1 MEESNESRPKPL
13 ARQRSSKRQVVKDT
27 LVFQVKLFG
36 DGMRDVFL
44 SPVSIMAAVA
54 GLLFSP
60 SKPDYYLRK
69 LMAFGHKTDRWLN
82 LFGTHS
88 DHSTSTKNNSDAYVK
103 KVEDMLLKGHQSAA
117 SKANT
122 DGDWQ
127 DNGNTQTN
135 NSQQNTSRQSKAQQS
150 QAQQENVQCEAG
162 RQEPTSGQ

>member
-1 MEESNESRPKPL
+1 MEESNKPQPTPPV
-13 ARQRSSKRQVVKDT
+13 RQRSSKMQVVRDT
-27 LVFQVKLFG
+27 LVFQVKLLG

-88 DHSTSTKNNSDAYVK
+88 DHSTSTKKNS
-103 KVEDMLLKGHQSAA
+103 ES
-117 SKANT
+117 T
-122 DGDWQ
+122 
-127 DNGNTQTN
+127 
-135 NSQQNTSRQSKAQQS
+135 
-150 QAQQENVQCEAG
+150 
-162 RQEPTSGQ
+162 PII

>member
-1 MEESNESRPKPL
+1 MEESNEPRPKPL

-88 DHSTSTKNNSDAYVK
+88 DHSASTKNNSDAYVK
-103 KVEDMLLKGHQSAA
+103 KVEDILLKGKHAA
-117 SKANT
+117 VSSANT
-122 DGDWQ
+122 DGSDQ
-127 DNGNTQTN
+127 ESDN
-135 NSQQNTSRQSKAQQS
+135 AQQS
-150 QAQQENVQCEAG
+150 HAQQKNVQGEVR
-162 RQEPTSGQ
+162 RQEPTSDQ

>member
-1 MEESNESRPKPL
+1 MEESNEPRATPL
-13 ARQRSSKRQVVKDT
+13 ARQRSNKTQVVRDT
-27 LVFQVKLFG
+27 LVFQVKLLG

-88 DHSTSTKNNSDAYVK
+88 DHSTSTKKNSDVYVK
-103 KVEDMLLKGHQSAA
+103 KVEDMLLKEYKVNAA
-117 SKANT
+117 QKESLDEGVDAVEKEKHT
-122 DGDWQ
+122 KDV
-127 DNGNTQTN
+127 
-135 NSQQNTSRQSKAQQS
+135 S
-150 QAQQENVQCEAG
+150 
-162 RQEPTSGQ
+162 